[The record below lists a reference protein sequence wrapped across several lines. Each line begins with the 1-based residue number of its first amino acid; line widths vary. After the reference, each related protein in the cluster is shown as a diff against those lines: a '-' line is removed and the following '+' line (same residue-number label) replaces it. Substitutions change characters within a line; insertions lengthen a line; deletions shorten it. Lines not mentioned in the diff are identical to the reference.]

1 MVSRDTRKNSS
12 SSTSEGEG
20 CLQTLSPSQSSSP
33 SRTPSPSPS
42 QSHLSMGLASRLRS
56 RLRGRKSEPVP
67 GDSRDLQQARRP
79 ESLPDESETAQ
90 TWTAAEL
97 LEVRARER
105 TFDGAYWRTAVGLF
119 GASLVIL
126 RVFGLAF
133 FPVGLVFLALG
144 LGFLGIGLVRR
155 RKLISC
161 DLHAHNPT
169 FSTSGSTVVLSAAM
183 CLSAY
188 IVLLVLLLRI

>member
-1 MVSRDTRKNSS
+1 MASRDTRGGNNNNSPA
-12 SSTSEGEG
+12 EGEG
-20 CLQTLSPSQSSSP
+20 RLHTLSPSPSSSRKP
-33 SRTPSPSPS
+33 SSS
-42 QSHLSMGLASRLRS
+42 SHLSTGLASRLRS
-56 RLRGRKSEPVP
+56 RLYSRKDEAIEGSSK
-67 GDSRDLQQARRP
+67 GSQQARYAEP
-79 ESLPDESETAQ
+79 LMDESEVAQ

-119 GASLVIL
+119 GASLVVL

-161 DLHAHNPT
+161 DLHAQSPT
-169 FSTSGSTVVLSAAM
+169 FTTSGTTVVLSGVM
-183 CLSAY
+183 CISAY
-188 IVLLVLLLRI
+188 IALLVLLLRI